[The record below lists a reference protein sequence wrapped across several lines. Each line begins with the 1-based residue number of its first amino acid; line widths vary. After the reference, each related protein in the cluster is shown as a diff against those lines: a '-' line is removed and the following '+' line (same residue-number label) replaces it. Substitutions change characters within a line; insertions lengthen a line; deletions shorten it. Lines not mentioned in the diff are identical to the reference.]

1 MESAIIFVPMV
12 LFYGGQ
18 MVCLAAVAVAAWRI
32 TNTLRYSGVHS
43 TV

>member
-18 MVCLAAVAVAAWRI
+18 MVCHAAVAVAVWRVA
-32 TNTLRYSGVHS
+32 NALRAA
-43 TV
+43 